1 MNDLCQIKM
10 HYVLGKQYFNPF
22 FLLGIMWLI
31 KKDNSLLSITFS
43 GVLYRKEVQ
52 QKPFET
58 PFNPVSTVNSVN
70 MVNLNAVWITVMFPV
85 LYQLTPRHGRKH
97 KDTIKASSFT
107 VVNWRKGKIILERCV
122 LTQNENNLK
131 YNAALIHT
139 SMLNVEI
146 LIWVCYEYS
155 NCTVQLWWLH
165 HRPWETP
172 GEVNIDK
179 TDALPAPTTYW

>member
-22 FLLGIMWLI
+22 FLLGILWLI
-31 KKDNSLLSITFS
+31 KKDNTLLTIPFS
-43 GVLYRKEVQ
+43 GVLRRKEVQ

-58 PFNPVSTVNSVN
+58 PFNPGSTVN
-70 MVNLNAVWITVMFPV
+70 MVNLNAVWITVVCPPD
-85 LYQLTPRHGRKH
+85 TPRHGRKH
-97 KDTIKASSFT
+97 KDTIKASNFT
-107 VVNWRKGKIILERCV
+107 VVNWLQGKIILQRCV

-165 HRPWETP
+165 HHPWETP
-172 GEVNIDK
+172 GEVNI
-179 TDALPAPTTYW
+179 ALPAPTTYW